1 MELRIPLAE
10 GACIRPMISQMPN
23 QARFS
28 ESEMMC
34 RAVPRRGPVP
44 AGAPGPRGQRVR
56 PRQITKDSRPRR
68 KFTAVNY
75 RINPAAPTAPAA
87 GHCVQLFQRAA
98 YSPALLSTALS
109 TAPRR
114 PRGPARVRMM
124 PAMRYRT
131 LGDSGLLV
139 SVVGLGCNNFGGRID
154 LQRTRAVVDA
164 AIDAGITLFDTAEM
178 YGKDGGS
185 ELALG
190 EVLAGRRDKVVLAT
204 KFGHQKVDMG
214 YGPAAGAKG
223 GRGYIRLAVEKSL
236 RRLRTDYIDLYQL
249 HTPDPLTPIEET
261 IAALDELVAEGKV
274 RYIGHSNLSGWQLA
288 DAAHKSAARTPFIS
302 AQNHWSLVD
311 RGVEAEVV
319 PAAVHFGLGVLPYFP
334 LANGMLTG
342 KVRRGSE
349 LPAGSRIATQSH
361 LVTDEKL
368 DTVEALIEWG
378 AERGVSILEIAI
390 GGLAAQP
397 GCASVISGATSAEQV
412 VANVA
417 AGEWEPAQE
426 ELAEIDKISP
436 APAREF

>member
-1 MELRIPLAE
+1 
-10 GACIRPMISQMPN
+10 
-23 QARFS
+23 
-28 ESEMMC
+28 
-34 RAVPRRGPVP
+34 
-44 AGAPGPRGQRVR
+44 
-56 PRQITKDSRPRR
+56 
-68 KFTAVNY
+68 
-75 RINPAAPTAPAA
+75 
-87 GHCVQLFQRAA
+87 
-98 YSPALLSTALS
+98 
-109 TAPRR
+109 
-114 PRGPARVRMM
+114 MM

-261 IAALDELVAEGKV
+261 IAALGELVAEGKV

-288 DAAHKSAARTPFIS
+288 DAAYKSAARTPFIS
-302 AQNHWSLVD
+302 AQNQWSLVD

-342 KVRRGSE
+342 KVRRGRQ
-349 LPAGSRIATQSH
+349 LPAGSRIASRSH

-378 AERGVSILEIAI
+378 AERGISLLEIAI

-397 GCASVISGATSAEQV
+397 GCASVIAGATSAEQV
-412 VANVA
+412 IANAA

-426 ELAEIDKISP
+426 ELAELDKISP
-436 APAREF
+436 PPAS